1 MGQAADQLR
10 DQVDQTRDDAA
21 QKIQQIEQRVAETTQ
36 QVKQQLDWRHQVEE
50 RPFLA
55 VGAALL
61 GGMVLGGLT
70 GGGNDNGG
78 NNGRSY
84 ASASSA
90 STHQQSN
97 DGGGLT
103 GIIRTAAKNAGI
115 EETIHQIAD
124 SALHSFGDRLRDIA
138 AQNIPSLADQLGSS
152 TARTQQPQSS
162 SYYQS
167 SAQPTPTPSPTAQSG
182 IGMSV

>member
-36 QVKQQLDWRHQVEE
+36 QVKEQFDWRHQVEE
-50 RPFLA
+50 RPLLA
-55 VGAALL
+55 MGAALL

-70 GGGNDNGG
+70 GGGGDHGG
-78 NNGRSY
+78 SNGRSY
-84 ASASSA
+84 ASASSD
-90 STHQQSN
+90 HQQSS

-115 EETIHQIAD
+115 EETVHQIAD

-152 TARTQQPQSS
+152 TSRVQQPQSQPR
-162 SYYQS
+162 YQS
-167 SAQPTPTPSPTAQSG
+167 SVQPTPAPSAQSG